1 MVCVCVCVRVHVFSG
16 RHHVVF
22 ARPWCLSANR
32 IYVRLWVTQ
41 CSRARVLVS
50 TPYSY
55 VLVGGPCACRTSIEL
70 DRGWRA
76 CACGSCVV
84 RDRSQRASTS
94 NRSQRAST
102 RQKPASKYV
111 PRTCQ
116 RASTSRRSQRAS
128 TSLRCSRQETASKYV
143 PPFPHL
149 SPLPLANVFSKC
161 H

>member
-84 RDRSQRASTS
+84 RQKPTSKYVQQKPASKYATE
-94 NRSQRAST
+94 ASEQV
-102 RQKPASKYV
+102 RPAYLPASKYVPQKPASKYV
-111 PRTCQ
+111 PALFATGDSEQVRP
-116 RASTSRRSQRAS
+116 AISS
-128 TSLRCSRQETASKYV
+128 SLT
-143 PPFPHL
+143 
-149 SPLPLANVFSKC
+149 LAISKC
-161 H
+161 L